1 MKERALLVMAFFLL
15 AGCAGQQQMVAD
27 SDEYIEIENPGLTMS
42 PGAPPTILVPRRY
55 VDSGVPRGGEAI
67 KQGIAALRDPGTA
80 EVPRQVAAAPVAP
93 VAVAP
98 PAVMPVAPVQPA
110 AGAAASVPAH
120 MVAPV
125 AAAPAVAQVQVLQ
138 RILAVDIGKSA
149 LAGRFSDQLKKASAG
164 IVLDPAAASVA
175 LRYAPVNTRDERSV
189 LSVKLQEDLGAGL
202 LVYLSGG
209 ETVTPGAVLAA
220 EVQEGQGGA
229 LVKRVEAVV
238 PSFATNDSA
247 ARDAALAV
255 ALQQLARDVKTVAAL
270 VPWYGT
276 VVTVEGERIYLNAGK
291 ESGILVGRQLH
302 VYRPGKVLDK
312 LGFAPGRKVG
322 VAQVTGYVGTDG
334 AFAITRQGEKAL
346 VGDLVGLE

>member
-1 MKERALLVMAFFLL
+1 MRDRMVLVMAGFFLL
-15 AGCAGQQQMVAD
+15 AGCAGRQQMVAD
-27 SDEYIEIENPGLTMS
+27 TEEYVEIENPAITMS
-42 PGAPPTILVPRRY
+42 PGAPPTIMVPRRY

-67 KQGIAALRDPGTA
+67 KQGIAALRDSGAA
-80 EVPRQVAAAPVAP
+80 EAPRQAAAVPSTSAPVPPVPHVQTPVAAPAAAVAAAPMLMPAP
-93 VAVAP
+93 TAAS
-98 PAVMPVAPVQPA
+98 APA
-110 AGAAASVPAH
+110 A
-120 MVAPV
+120 
-125 AAAPAVAQVQVLQ
+125 VLQ
-138 RILAVDIGKSA
+138 RILVVDTGKSA
-149 LAGRFSDQLKKASAG
+149 LSGRLADQLKLVSAG

-175 LRYAPVNTRDERSV
+175 LRYAPVSTRDERSV

-202 LVYLSGG
+202 LVYLSAG
-209 ETVTPGAVLAA
+209 ETVAPGMVLAA

-238 PSFATNDSA
+238 PSFAANDSV

-255 ALQQLARDVKTVAAL
+255 ALNRLARDVKAVAVL

-276 VVTVEGERIYLNAGK
+276 VVTVEGERVYLNAGK

-322 VAQVTGYVGTDG
+322 VAQVTGHVGTDG